1 MKLFEIKNSGI
12 KGQDETGK
20 TVAFTYF
27 DLAKMC
33 LNKSPR
39 EGFTVQEMKA
49 RLRVMDVMEKG
60 KSSGF
65 ALLEDADAEKLRQC
79 VEGFLWGA
87 MDKGVVEFVDYACAL
102 QPHNE
107 KEKIKKLETAGN

>member
-1 MKLFEIKNSGI
+1 MKLFEIKSSGI

-20 TVAFTYF
+20 LIGFSYL

-33 LNKSPR
+33 LNKAPR

-49 RLRVMDVMEKG
+49 RLRVMDVLEKG

-65 ALLEDADAEKLRQC
+65 ALLEDADAEKLKQC

-87 MDKGVVEFVDYACAL
+87 MDKAVVEFVDYACAL
-102 QPHNE
+102 PSHNG
-107 KEKIKKLETAGN
+107 KDKIKKLETVGN